1 MRVFCYDCGTS
12 EETDWLVRCPKCQTK
27 NIGLEP
33 EEPWHWLNRLWA
45 SSRGWQGDGDELS
58 LPWWFEKHPKLLPEW
73 IDFKAQLNDVDAI
86 SPPTDHQLTSWSD
99 FYDFW
104 IRNSGILP
112 LTQGTASDLVL
123 SPKIGKLVHKLA
135 SNFSDHHYH
144 QRERVEAEHRD
155 QAERERPKLKAQEKK
170 SSLIQRAKSPLKR
183 R

>member
-112 LTQGTASDLVL
+112 LTQGTASDNSYTNSQAIFPITTTTKGKGLKQ
-123 SPKIGKLVHKLA
+123 SIGTKPKG
-135 SNFSDHHYH
+135 NG
-144 QRERVEAEHRD
+144 RN
-155 QAERERPKLKAQEKK
+155 
-170 SSLIQRAKSPLKR
+170 
-183 R
+183 